1 MNTYEDYEN
10 EGFEYQED
18 FNMGTVCGA
27 LNYSVNLFGYRVNV
41 WVLLLVVA
49 VLAGAYFYNQNKRLP
64 TISDVQLSSTSSMGE
79 IARQMGGFAATL
91 SSETPDFIRN
101 LRY

>member
-1 MNTYEDYEN
+1 MNTYEDYDN
-10 EGFEYQED
+10 EGYESHED
-18 FNMGTVCGA
+18 FNMGSVCGA

-49 VLAGAYFYNQNKRLP
+49 VLGGAFFYRQNKRLP
-64 TISDVQLSSTSSMGE
+64 TFSDVQLSSTSSSMGD

-91 SSETPDFIRN
+91 SDTPDFIKN